1 MTSESLERD
10 LIESRRA
17 LISQAR
23 DFVSKIIRQNPDD
36 IYFQNQLESD

>member
-1 MTSESLERD
+1 

-23 DFVSKIIRQNPDD
+23 DFVSKIIRQNPDVMSSTRRR
-36 IYFQNQLESD
+36 LKCL